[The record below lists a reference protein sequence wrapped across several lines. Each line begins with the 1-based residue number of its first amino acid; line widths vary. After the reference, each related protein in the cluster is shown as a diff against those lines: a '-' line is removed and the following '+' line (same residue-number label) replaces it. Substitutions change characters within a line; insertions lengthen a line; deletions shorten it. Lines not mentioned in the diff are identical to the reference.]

1 MWVSGFTVTAGLSCD
16 RLKRGFSGKITVHLG
31 EGLSGFTG
39 HRRSELDQV
48 PSRAF
53 IFVPTGSRVING
65 ANTMNSEPNERMSY
79 VVSNMASSQQNT
91 GQEISL
97 AGGKG
102 QMASKLWLNHSQVEH
117 QIYEVML
124 AEVMAAK
131 TRVCAFSLRQLMILT
146 RLPNYSAIRRGLNG
160 LIQKHSI
167 ERYKVV
173 GDTNSRQQVT
183 VYFVF
188 TPEEILERNEFVA
201 EHSELGKDVE
211 SSKAVIGHAMSRI
224 AERND
229 LSRREAEVAICCA
242 EGLTNQEIGKRLYIS
257 EQTVKFHLRH
267 IFVKYGVKRRT
278 ELISQLLSQ
287 MNSSSDDM
295 ESRK

>member
-1 MWVSGFTVTAGLSCD
+1 
-16 RLKRGFSGKITVHLG
+16 
-31 EGLSGFTG
+31 
-39 HRRSELDQV
+39 
-48 PSRAF
+48 
-53 IFVPTGSRVING
+53 
-65 ANTMNSEPNERMSY
+65 MNIEPNERTTY

-91 GQEISL
+91 GQGFDLSV
-97 AGGKG
+97 GTG
-102 QMASKLWLNHSQVEH
+102 QKASKLWLNHSQVEH
-117 QIYEVML
+117 QVYEVML

-131 TRVCAFSLRQLMILT
+131 TRVCAFSLRQLMVLT

-173 GDTNSRQQVT
+173 GDGNLRQLVT

-188 TPEEILERNEFVA
+188 TPEEILERNGFA
-201 EHSELGKDVE
+201 AGRSELGEGTE
-211 SSKAVIGHAMSRI
+211 SSKVVIGHAMSRI

-287 MNSSSDDM
+287 MNSPTGSM

>member
-1 MWVSGFTVTAGLSCD
+1 
-16 RLKRGFSGKITVHLG
+16 
-31 EGLSGFTG
+31 
-39 HRRSELDQV
+39 
-48 PSRAF
+48 
-53 IFVPTGSRVING
+53 
-65 ANTMNSEPNERMSY
+65 MNSEPNERMSY

>member
-1 MWVSGFTVTAGLSCD
+1 M
-16 RLKRGFSGKITVHLG
+16 K
-31 EGLSGFTG
+31 
-39 HRRSELDQV
+39 
-48 PSRAF
+48 
-53 IFVPTGSRVING
+53 
-65 ANTMNSEPNERMSY
+65 SEPNERTSDLAL
-79 VVSNMASSQQNT
+79 NMASSPKTTYQQ
-91 GQEISL
+91 IDL
-97 AGGKG
+97 AAGKG

-117 QIYEVML
+117 QVYEVML

-131 TRVCAFSLRQLMILT
+131 TRVCAFSLRQLMVLT

-173 GDTNSRQQVT
+173 GDGNLRQQVT

-188 TPEEILERNEFVA
+188 TPEEILERNRFAADRSVLDENSA
-201 EHSELGKDVE
+201 L
-211 SSKAVIGHAMSRI
+211 SKAVIGHAMSRI

-229 LSRREAEVAICCA
+229 LSRREAEVAVCCA
-242 EGLTNQEIGKRLYIS
+242 EGLTNLEIGKRLYIS

-287 MNSSSDDM
+287 MNSPSGSK

>member
-1 MWVSGFTVTAGLSCD
+1 M
-16 RLKRGFSGKITVHLG
+16 K
-31 EGLSGFTG
+31 
-39 HRRSELDQV
+39 SEFNQATH
-48 PSRAF
+48 PS
-53 IFVPTGSRVING
+53 I
-65 ANTMNSEPNERMSY
+65 
-79 VVSNMASSQQNT
+79 SNMAS
-91 GQEISL
+91 GQKSTFQEMHYD
-97 AGGKG
+97 AGKG
-102 QMASKLWLNHSQVEH
+102 QAVSRLWLNHTPVEH

-124 AEVMAAK
+124 AEVTAAK

-160 LIQKHSI
+160 LTNKHSI

-173 GDTNSRQQVT
+173 GDGNSRQQVT

-188 TPEEILERNEFVA
+188 TPEEIIERSDA
-201 EHSELGKDVE
+201 EPGRSIFGVE
-211 SSKAVIGHAMSRI
+211 AGSSDKAVIGQALSRI
-224 AERND
+224 AERKD

-242 EGLTNQEIGKRLYIS
+242 EGLTNIEIGKRLYIS

-287 MNSSSDDM
+287 VNQQTGN
-295 ESRK
+295 EELRK

>member
-1 MWVSGFTVTAGLSCD
+1 M
-16 RLKRGFSGKITVHLG
+16 
-31 EGLSGFTG
+31 
-39 HRRSELDQV
+39 
-48 PSRAF
+48 
-53 IFVPTGSRVING
+53 
-65 ANTMNSEPNERMSY
+65 
-79 VVSNMASSQQNT
+79 

-117 QIYEVML
+117 QVYEVML

-131 TRVCAFSLRQLMILT
+131 TRVCAFSLRQLMVLT

-173 GDTNSRQQVT
+173 GDGNLRHQET

-188 TPEEILERNEFVA
+188 TPEEILERSEFVA
-201 EHSELGKDVE
+201 EHSELGKDDVE

-242 EGLTNQEIGKRLYIS
+242 EGLTNLEIGKRLYIS

-287 MNSSSDDM
+287 MNSSSGSR
-295 ESRK
+295 ESGK